1 MTTMRTTRTRPR
13 EAVHDFLSFADTA
26 ATPFGVEHLA
36 VAPTATGVY
45 FLYRN
50 ERLIYIGVAVH
61 GTGIRQ
67 ELHNHLRGSYGA
79 ATQGASAFRYEL
91 TRDPVVVKH
100 EYLQLHKAAF
110 GGRLPACNTPE
121 PAVA

>member
-1 MTTMRTTRTRPR
+1 MRTLRTRPC
-13 EAVHDFLSFADTA
+13 EAAPDFFGFTDTTA
-26 ATPFGVEHLA
+26 IPFTVEH
-36 VAPTATGVY
+36 VAAAPATSGVY

-50 ERLIYIGVAVH
+50 ARVIYIGVAVH

-91 TRDPVVVKH
+91 TRDPVVAKH
-100 EYLQLHKAAF
+100 EYLRLHKAAY
-110 GGRLPACNTPE
+110 GGRLPACNAAE
-121 PAVA
+121 PVPA

>member
-1 MTTMRTTRTRPR
+1 MRVMRLRPR
-13 EAVHDFLSFADTA
+13 EAVHDFFSFIDTA
-26 ATPFGVEHLA
+26 ATPFTDGHLA
-36 VAPTATGVY
+36 AAPAASGVY
-45 FLYRN
+45 FLYRS

-79 ATQGASAFRYEL
+79 PTQGATSFRYEL
-91 TRDPVVVKH
+91 TRDPVVAKH
-100 EYLQLHKAAF
+100 EYLQMHKDAF

-121 PAVA
+121 RAAA

>member
-1 MTTMRTTRTRPR
+1 MRSR
-13 EAVHDFLSFADTA
+13 EAAHDFLSFTDAAAMPFTA
-26 ATPFGVEHLA
+26 EQLT
-36 VAPTATGVY
+36 VAPAATGVY

-79 ATQGASAFRYEL
+79 ATQAASAYRYEL
-91 TRDPVVVKH
+91 TRDPVVAKH
-100 EYLQLHKAAF
+100 EYLEMHKASF
-110 GGRLPACNTPE
+110 GGRLRACNAPE
-121 PAVA
+121 RAVA